1 MSASR
6 EQIFTDIRKSLG
18 RGPVSRSLAAALQHR
33 LERPASNVIP
43 DRSRLD
49 GLSRVELFITE
60 AEKVDATTERLNTC
74 NDIPASIARYLKS
87 ANLPTTLR
95 VATGTDMD
103 AIPWPNEPLLSVATG
118 PAEGTDAVG
127 VTGVFGGVAETGT
140 LVMLSGPEHPT
151 TLNFLPDTHI
161 AVVSVD
167 QIAGTYEE
175 IWAKLRDSFG
185 HGKMPRVVNWIT
197 GPSRTADIEQTLL
210 LGAHGP
216 LRLHILVIDA

>member
-1 MSASR
+1 LSASR
-6 EQIFTDIRKSLG
+6 EKVLTDIRKSLG
-18 RGPVSRSLAAALQHR
+18 RGPVSGSVAAALRQRFEH
-33 LERPASNVIP
+33 PASNVIP
-43 DRSRLD
+43 ARSRLD
-49 GLSRVELFITE
+49 RVSRVNLFVTE
-60 AEKVDATTERLNTC
+60 AEKVDATTERLSTWD
-74 NDIPASIARYLKS
+74 DIPAAIARYLKS

-103 AIPWPNEPLLSVATG
+103 AIPWSSEPLLSVATG
-118 PAEGTDAVG
+118 PAEGNDAVG

-140 LVMLSGPEHPT
+140 LVMLSGREHPT

-175 IWAKLRDSFG
+175 IWAKLRDSLG
-185 HGKMPRVVNWIT
+185 HGNMPRVVNWIT

-216 LRLHILVIDA
+216 LRLHILIIDA

>member
-1 MSASR
+1 
-6 EQIFTDIRKSLG
+6 
-18 RGPVSRSLAAALQHR
+18 
-33 LERPASNVIP
+33 
-43 DRSRLD
+43 
-49 GLSRVELFITE
+49 
-60 AEKVDATTERLNTC
+60 
-74 NDIPASIARYLKS
+74 
-87 ANLPTTLR
+87 
-95 VATGTDMD
+95 MD
-103 AIPWPNEPLLSVATG
+103 AIPWSNEPLLSVATG
-118 PAEGTDAVG
+118 QAEGADAVG

-175 IWAKLRDSFG
+175 IWAKLRDSLG

-216 LRLHILVIDA
+216 LRLHILIIDA